1 MELVTPPS
9 TDPIAECV
17 RTIGIVLRRIDIGN
31 CLRGVVT
38 ARHEFRRAV
47 PARARDPG
55 RMPSRGYS
63 GVPLRDQ
70 FGLVRGVQVLPPER
84 TLLSPHNGGQEL
96 APTQYGGRARAHKSA
111 GKAGFFISADKSR
124 SGYKTMRISQLQR
137 TNEGFRGTKA
147 ETLSR
152 LNPISPVPW
161 TGRTPLVYG
170 GWEPP
175 DRG

>member
-63 GVPLRDQ
+63 GVPLWNQ
-70 FGLVRGVQVLPPER
+70 FGLVRGIQVLPPQR
-84 TLLSPHNGGQEL
+84 TLLSPHNGGQER
-96 APTQYGGRARAHKSA
+96 APTQYGGRSPGHKSA
-111 GKAGFFISADKSR
+111 GKGRFSVSAYAGP
-124 SGYKTMRISQLQR
+124 SGYKTMPISRQR
-137 TNEGFRGTKA
+137 SPNGGFRGTKA
-147 ETLSR
+147 ETLS
-152 LNPISPVPW
+152 LFNSISPGPW
-161 TGRTPLVYG
+161 TGCTPLVYG

-175 DRG
+175 NRG